1 MTAEAHGLRA
11 RPLREG
17 ERRCLG
23 LRTGLQAEG
32 GFRGLEAKPA
42 RTVPPGLHRWD
53 RLSLRRGDRVGH
65 PSLGPRRCEAARTL
79 AAKVPHS
86 PTSLGVACT
95 LTGEKT
101 CNSLRFLLRNVK
113 NCMFCS
119 TCRVETG
126 PIIVADRPSVV
137 CQPLRHRTPAIW
149 HRASPGLGAGA
160 ASGLIQA
167 AKLAHRRVPRHDLA
181 HLAAPGVV
189 KMPVGGAQQVAAHDG
204 ERVGPAQARALAK
217 QPHRRDQALAS
228 RRAVRDPSHRVL
240 PVWISPVSKYSMPS
254 CPLSAASSRPPWPR
268 LPTSYTSLQPPYH
281 PLTRTRRPP
290 CRRLPVRTMWA
301 CCGSMH

>member
-53 RLSLRRGDRVGH
+53 RLSLRRGDRAGH
-65 PSLGPRRCEAARTL
+65 PSLGPRRAWAPRAP
-79 AAKVPHS
+79 AAKAPHS

-101 CNSLRFLLRNVK
+101 CKSLRFLLRNVK
-113 NCMFCS
+113 TCMFCS

-126 PIIVADRPSVV
+126 SIIVADRPSVV

-149 HRASPGLGAGA
+149 HRSSPGLGAGA

-167 AKLAHRRVPRHDLA
+167 AKLAHRRARHGRDLRPATRPCSHLIIRQRGRAA
-181 HLAAPGVV
+181 HPAGVFRFARCG
-189 KMPVGGAQQVAAHDG
+189 PAVAACINSGARCMPFAG
-204 ERVGPAQARALAK
+204 EMNAG
-217 QPHRRDQALAS
+217 
-228 RRAVRDPSHRVL
+228 
-240 PVWISPVSKYSMPS
+240 I
-254 CPLSAASSRPPWPR
+254 
-268 LPTSYTSLQPPYH
+268 
-281 PLTRTRRPP
+281 
-290 CRRLPVRTMWA
+290 
-301 CCGSMH
+301 GFFN